1 VDNIAWLVP
10 ALVDRQGPQGSIIG
24 VATALSRYP
33 VTSRTIRVGHGT
45 GRR

>member
-10 ALVDRQGPQGSIIG
+10 VLADGQGPQGSIIG
-24 VATALSRYP
+24 VEILLPCYL

-45 GRR
+45 ARR